1 MTTISGM
8 EQGLHRVAEVLLGC
22 VVGLLVAWLLLKVWP
37 LPEPAS
43 SSAGNA

>member
-22 VVGLLVAWLLLKVWP
+22 VVGLLVAWLLSKVWP

-43 SSAGNA
+43 PSAGNA